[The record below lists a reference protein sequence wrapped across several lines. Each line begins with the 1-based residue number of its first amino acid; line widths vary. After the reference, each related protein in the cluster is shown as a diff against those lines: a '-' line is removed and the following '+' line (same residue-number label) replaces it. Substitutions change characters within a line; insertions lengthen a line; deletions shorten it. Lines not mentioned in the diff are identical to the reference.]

1 MLQCM
6 NEENLYFLNKHIKT
20 LNDIDHENNVNIFFK
35 EQRLEKRLIFN
46 ENFNRK

>member
-20 LNDIDHENNVNIFFK
+20 LNDIDDDNDVDIFFSK
-35 EQRLEKRLIFN
+35 NNNSKN
-46 ENFNRK
+46 V